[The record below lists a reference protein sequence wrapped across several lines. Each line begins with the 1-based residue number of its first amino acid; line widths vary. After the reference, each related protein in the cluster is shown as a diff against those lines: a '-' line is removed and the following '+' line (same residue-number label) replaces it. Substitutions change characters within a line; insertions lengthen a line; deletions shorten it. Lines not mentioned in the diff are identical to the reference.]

1 MSGHGQPARFAAW
14 TTGFPSRNP
23 TLANNAPTPRFAEM
37 GALRSPEFHSE
48 FEKDEWMEALFR
60 R

>member
-1 MSGHGQPARFAAW
+1 
-14 TTGFPSRNP
+14 
-23 TLANNAPTPRFAEM
+23 M